1 MKGYF
6 VTYLEWL
13 ESVPADIKNDSL
25 WKMEAY
31 RLALFLADLGWHDVT
46 KLIKDQR
53 TLSLAD
59 QLYDSLGSI
68 SANLAEGYSRGTGKD
83 RARFYE
89 YSLGSARE
97 SRDHY
102 YRSRHILGDLVL
114 THRLEVLTQITKLLL
129 RMVPDQRQQS
139 IREEKQEYVA
149 HSFLLIDAPLPSLDT
164 PAILNK
170 NES

>member
-59 QLYDSLGSI
+59 
-68 SANLAEGYSRGTGKD
+68 
-83 RARFYE
+83 
-89 YSLGSARE
+89 
-97 SRDHY
+97 
-102 YRSRHILGDLVL
+102 
-114 THRLEVLTQITKLLL
+114 
-129 RMVPDQRQQS
+129 
-139 IREEKQEYVA
+139 
-149 HSFLLIDAPLPSLDT
+149 
-164 PAILNK
+164 
-170 NES
+170 